1 MAYPQELTF
10 DTLRSVAFGA
20 IGAAYAAVG
29 AAFTRPVRLIKVTN
43 RTDADVLF
51 SLDGT
56 NDHDMIPSNGFTLYD
71 LTANKVRD
79 DGAFLRQGQ
88 NVYIKRVSGAPT
100 SGSVYITI
108 IGATS

>member
-10 DTLRSVAFGA
+10 DTIRSVAFGG

-29 AAFTRPVRLIKVTN
+29 AAFTRPVRLIKVSN
-43 RTDADVLF
+43 ATDAAVFF

-56 NDHDMIPSNGFTLYD
+56 NDQDFIPANGFILYD

-100 SGSVYITI
+100 SGSVYITV
-108 IGATS
+108 IGGAV